1 MKKHVLRALALL
13 LVIGLLLP
21 LTPPRLARAEGDE
34 EGEKTVYDDGTGYT
48 FDYECT
54 GEATDTPDEPPAIES
69 SGVALEPMERSAP
82 APSLAELA
90 AQEPGHEAAAAVSG
104 LGKAPKQ
111 LTMDD
116 IHAMN
121 PGATVIDIYTNE
133 GYLSTLVGKYYDKKV
148 ENVED
153 GVKSIQPMAALL
165 GLGKGCDFF
174 AVYSETNNTGYTFYT
189 YQQRYGGLTLRY
201 ATLRI
206 IVDPQGYTAGL
217 SCSFVP
223 NAGTAPKEPAITK
236 EQAEAFVAKKFAQFD
251 LTWYTDHT
259 VLLAVP
265 YDNRV
270 VNCYVV
276 YSNNPDA
283 TVSFDM
289 PYYEHLVTT
298 DGQYL
303 TILPASTFA
312 TGNGDAIDNS
322 RYFEGM
328 EVEYYSATVQLQD
341 GTTRDVTVP
350 VSYNARDKKYYLMDP
365 SRKIAVAQYYD
376 FNYRNTVNFVTSST
390 LDGWSDNNLLAYANY
405 IVLYDF
411 YADHGIRSVDGFGTP
426 ILITVGWCEKDRTP
440 VNNACFYGVNQGWAC
455 FGVSDINHY
464 CDCVDVMGHEYTH
477 GVTWQSMQG
486 CFYRNETGAIN
497 EAYSDIMGNLAEM
510 SLDYTEDRSWLVGE
524 RTGGAIRDMGDPN
537 RFEQPAFVG
546 DVYYLPPVLDPV
558 TNINDNGG
566 IHSNNSLLGH
576 IAYLMDKAGMSY
588 EQQIGM
594 WLTSIEIITPL
605 SDYQDLH
612 GALLFALKINGLL
625 EEYGPALNQAFAAA
639 GLNEDWTKTY
649 LEAKKDGCGRIT
661 FSTDGDIAAS
671 TAQAYFLNL
680 GTNKLTVG
688 VPDVNGVVS
697 MLLPAGNYR
706 VLLIHATDDRTTNY
720 RYTTSGWSTSGGSYA
735 AVKVKA
741 GAVVELPGT
750 AEKSS
755 SKYKPLKLVQY
766 NGGYFSMK
774 IPQGWKVE
782 TLGQYGNWCVKI
794 YDPSDRS
801 TQMFL
806 YNGLAPY
813 LRSESSRRYWN
824 SIDELVGL
832 GPVLTSADV
841 LGVLNC
847 WNFTGSY
854 QAYVDGKKHFDDLY
868 DLHVLGGIYYDGPYA
883 ENGSDAVESAAFV
896 HGSTDYDGD
905 CFLALSSALVNEDTD
920 RIHGANAF
928 YTLYD
933 LAGVMAPTDRYAEV
947 FDDLVTCLLS
957 IRFTDAYIAAS
968 QKSQAPM
975 QTDDAMAEHRAFL
988 GDVLAYVYDKY
999 AE

>member
-1 MKKHVLRALALL
+1 MKKHALRTLALL
-13 LVIGLLLP
+13 LVLALLLP
-21 LTPPRLARAEGDE
+21 LLPARTVRAEDEPDGD
-34 EGEKTVYDDGTGYT
+34 KTVYDETTGYT
-48 FDYECT
+48 FDYEGGDAPEAPLEETPLT
-54 GEATDTPDEPPAIES
+54 GEPSPVVLD
-69 SGVALEPMERSAP
+69 PMEPEAP
-82 APSLAELA
+82 APSLAELGA
-90 AQEPGHEAAAAVSG
+90 PELSAESANLGGSVSQ
-104 LGKAPKQ
+104 APRQ

-116 IHAMN
+116 IQAMN

-133 GYLSTLVGKYYDKKV
+133 GYLSTLVGKYYEEKV
-148 ENVED
+148 TNVED
-153 GVKSIQPMAALL
+153 GVKSIQGMAALL

-201 ATLRI
+201 ATLRV

-223 NAGTAPKEPAITK
+223 NAGTAPQEPAITK
-236 EQAEAFVAKKFAQFD
+236 EQAEALVAKKFAQFN
-251 LTWYTDHT
+251 LTWYTEHT

-303 TILPASTFA
+303 TILPASSFA
-312 TGNGDAIDNS
+312 TGNGDVIDNS
-322 RYFEGM
+322 HYFDGM
-328 EVEYYSATVQLQD
+328 EVQTYTATVKLHD
-341 GTTRDVTVP
+341 GSTRTVSVP

-390 LDGWSDNNLLAYANY
+390 LDGWSDNNLMAYANY
-405 IVLYDF
+405 IVMYDF

-440 VNNACFYGVNQGWAC
+440 VNNACFYGVNRGWAC
-455 FGVSDINHY
+455 FGISDINY
-464 CDCVDVMGHEYTH
+464 YADCVDVLGHEYTH

-510 SLDYTEDRSWLVGE
+510 SLDYTEDRSWLMAE
-524 RTGGAIRDMGDPN
+524 RTGSALRDMSDPN
-537 RFEQPAFVG
+537 RFQQPAFVG
-546 DVYYLPPVLDPV
+546 DEYYVPSVLNPGG
-558 TNINDNGG
+558 TNDNGG
-566 IHSNNSLLGH
+566 IHVNNSLLGH
-576 IAYLMDKAGMSY
+576 IAYLMDQAGMSY
-588 EQQIGM
+588 EQQIAM
-594 WLTSIEIITPL
+594 WLTSIEIINPL

-612 GALLFALKINGLL
+612 GALLFSLKINGMLT
-625 EEYGPALNQAFAAA
+625 EFGPALNRAFAAA
-639 GLNEDWTKTY
+639 GLNEDRTASYLAATK
-649 LEAKKDGCGRIT
+649 KGCGRIT
-661 FSTDGDIAAS
+661 FTTDADIAAA
-671 TAQAYFLNL
+671 TAQVYFLNL
-680 GTNKLTVG
+680 GTDALTAG
-688 VPDVNGVVS
+688 VPDANGVVS
-697 MLLPAGNYR
+697 MLLPAGDYR
-706 VLLIHATDDRTTNY
+706 VLLIHAADDKTVNY
-720 RYTTSGWSTSGGSYA
+720 RYTASGWSTSGGSYA

-741 GAVVELPGT
+741 GAVTELPGT
-750 AEKSS
+750 ADRPA
-755 SKYKPLKLVQY
+755 SKYKPLKLVTY
-766 NGGYFSMK
+766 NGGYFSMLV
-774 IPQGWKVE
+774 PQGWKVE
-782 TLGQYGNWCVKI
+782 TLGEYANWCVTI
-794 YDPSDRS
+794 YDPEDKS

-824 SIDELVGL
+824 RINELIGL
-832 GPVLTSADV
+832 GPVLTSSDV
-841 LGVLNC
+841 LGILNC

-868 DLHVLGGIYYDGPYA
+868 DVHVLGGTYYEGYYSA
-883 ENGSDAVESAAFV
+883 NWSDVVESAAFV

-905 CFLALSSALVNEDTD
+905 CYLAITSALVNEDVN
-920 RIHGANAF
+920 RNHGGNAF
-928 YTLYD
+928 YTLRD
-933 LAGVMAPTDRYAEV
+933 LLGIMAPTDRYDEV
-947 FDDLVTCLLS
+947 FDDLLSCFLS
-957 IRFTDAYIAAS
+957 IRFTDAYIKAS
-968 QKSQAPM
+968 RKTLWPM
-975 QTDDAMAEHRAFL
+975 NTQPVMTENAKFL
-988 GDVLAYVYDKY
+988 GTVLTYVYEKY
-999 AE
+999 GE